1 MIIYFQKIITWC
13 FSPIG
18 IIFGLIIFLFF
29 KYSKKNL
36 LIFFLI
42 FILFSNYPL
51 ANFLLNKLE
60 NYNNLEQNINYKE
73 TYAVVILGGGKT
85 KLNTKTK
92 KEMYLI
98 DFSGRYLSGIN
109 IFKKINA
116 EKLVLSNL
124 KLPWDNEFDNQIRDL
139 ENYIEYSNIDKSKL
153 IILKNP
159 LNTKDESKKLYDII
173 GKKKILLITSGYH
186 SLRSKI
192 IFENAGFDVLINK
205 VAFMGNKNS
214 QNHFLL
220 YLPSITALKFN
231 TLLFKEVLGILYY
244 KFLD

>member
-51 ANFLLNKLE
+51 ANFLLDKLE

-92 KEMYLI
+92 KEKYLI
-98 DFSGRYLSGIN
+98 DFSGRYLNGIN

-124 KLPWDNEFDNQIRDL
+124 KLPWNDEFDNQIRDL
-139 ENYIEYSNIDKSKL
+139 HY
-153 IILKNP
+153 
-159 LNTKDESKKLYDII
+159 
-173 GKKKILLITSGYH
+173 
-186 SLRSKI
+186 
-192 IFENAGFDVLINK
+192 
-205 VAFMGNKNS
+205 
-214 QNHFLL
+214 
-220 YLPSITALKFN
+220 
-231 TLLFKEVLGILYY
+231 
-244 KFLD
+244 